1 MAGYNENAAAE
12 AAIEYA
18 SGRYARRVAGEV
30 YQDMYRMC
38 PVDTGELR
46 NSIEVESVGDTVYVV
61 VTANHWPYLEFGTS
75 RMAAQPFIRPALN
88 RRRGVVDVGGTL

>member
-12 AAIEYA
+12 AAIQYA
-18 SGRYARRVAGEV
+18 SSRYARRVAGEV

-46 NSIEVESVGDTVYVV
+46 NSIEVEPVGDTVYVT
-61 VTANHWPYLEFGTS
+61 VTASHWIYNEFGTS
-75 RMAAQPFIRPALN
+75 KMPASPFIRPALN
-88 RRRGVVDVGGTL
+88 RRRGVVEIGGL